1 MKRNDLL
8 THLQPTIA
16 SSQHMLAEIRPERAV
31 QVIEQ
36 QLGNALD
43 LLRAAEWVGTT
54 SVPCDGGVKVRRFV
68 VRWKA

>member
-16 SSQHMLAEIRPERAV
+16 SSQHMLAEVRPERAV

-36 QLGNALD
+36 QLGDALD
-43 LLRAAEWVGTT
+43 LLRATERV
-54 SVPCDGGVKVRRFV
+54 
-68 VRWKA
+68 